1 MRHACDTL
9 LFAVS
14 TNPPGT
20 PRAGNGLE
28 IEQIDYLRPV
38 MQDDN
43 LTAEECDDLSQIL
56 RQDAAA
62 MPSGPQK
69 ENFLKL
75 AEGYS
80 ALANLKRTVFR
91 KVN

>member
-1 MRHACDTL
+1 
-9 LFAVS
+9 
-14 TNPPGT
+14 
-20 PRAGNGLE
+20 
-28 IEQIDYLRPV
+28 
-38 MQDDN
+38 MQDEN

-80 ALANLKRTVFR
+80 ALANLKRTVLR
-91 KVN
+91 EVN